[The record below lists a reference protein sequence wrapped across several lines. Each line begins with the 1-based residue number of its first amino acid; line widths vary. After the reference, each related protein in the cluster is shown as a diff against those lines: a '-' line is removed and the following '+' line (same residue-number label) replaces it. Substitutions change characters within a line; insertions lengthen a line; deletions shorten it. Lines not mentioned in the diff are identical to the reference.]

1 MMIQVA
7 IISNNEFF
15 RASLAA
21 ILSSQCDVHIAAQ
34 GGLSQSLPIRGSAR
48 ADIIVTGTVTAGESF
63 EVIERTKRLKDPPK
77 ILVIT
82 QLIHKS
88 EVRKLLTLGA
98 FGILL
103 QETAARHLAWAV
115 DAIHKGSRALSP
127 EIADHVFNEYSKP
140 NHFSNSTREARE
152 KLGQLSTRERQVL
165 ELVAQ
170 ALPNKQVATLLGISS
185 ETVKGHV
192 RSICMKLDA
201 ASRLHAARIAWQA
214 SAAA

>member
-7 IISNNEFF
+7 IASNNEFF
-15 RASLAA
+15 RASLVA
-21 ILSSQCDVHIAAQ
+21 ILSSQFEVRITSQ
-34 GGLSQSLPIRGSAR
+34 GELDQALPLRGFAR
-48 ADIIVTGTVTAGESF
+48 ADIIMVCTVTAGESI
-63 EVIERTKRLKDPPK
+63 EAIERIKRLKDPPK
-77 ILVIT
+77 ILVIA
-82 QLIHKS
+82 QRIRVS
-88 EVRKLLTLGA
+88 EVRRLLTLDA

-140 NHFSNSTREARE
+140 NHFSNNTREARE

-165 ELVAQ
+165 ELIAE
-170 ALPNKQVATLLGISS
+170 ALPNKEVATLLGISS